1 MGNPPGYVTF
11 HCKIVYKCLKVQVT
25 RAVEWVYR
33 HGWCHQSP
41 ATSASVQEYMGMWVC
56 PAERQGG
63 RTKEKF
69 PKQLKSHL
77 RLTSHE
83 VLMVPIVIWIGV
95 ASDYT
100 MFKLIYFDSTKI
112 FWTSVYVIK
121 VTSLNLN
128 SHRSSRRER
137 KASVNRM
144 ISVR

>member
-1 MGNPPGYVTF
+1 MSEFTGMVDVTS
-11 HCKIVYKCLKVQVT
+11 HQPLLALYK
-25 RAVEWVYR
+25 
-33 HGWCHQSP
+33 SI
-41 ATSASVQEYMGMWVC
+41 WVC
-56 PAERQGG
+56 EFVLQKGRG

-112 FWTSVYVIK
+112 F
-121 VTSLNLN
+121 
-128 SHRSSRRER
+128 
-137 KASVNRM
+137 
-144 ISVR
+144 